1 MTSEYD
7 LYRAADRDVPA
18 QAWGW
23 NVYGAGEENMGRGD
37 GPELLPILEPGADQ
51 MLVRIDSVGLCF
63 SDVKI
68 LRAGGSH
75 PKLYD
80 RDLSKEPTR
89 LGHEVSLT
97 VIEVG
102 ADLQDRYHPGQ
113 RLAVQPDIYQD
124 GRSTA
129 YGYTIPGGLIQYHLM
144 GSEMLET
151 DDGPCLLPIPDTM
164 GYAEASTLEPWG
176 CVMAA
181 YTQRRRLEP
190 RTGGTMWITGRPGD
204 ERDYLFSS
212 GLDAPATIVLT
223 DVPASVTALVEQTS
237 ATTIVRDGVGSDDY
251 RALVE
256 ELTDGAGFDDI
267 VMLDPRSAA
276 TVGAVAQ
283 HIARRGTLNLVGE
296 TALDALVDTDV
307 GRLHYDYTAYLG
319 GRGPDIAASYGEARN
334 RCDLRPQ
341 GTTVF
346 VGAGGPMGLMHVQ
359 RAIQQPDG
367 PRRIVATEVS
377 DERLKSLEDRLA
389 HLAQSNDCELITFNS
404 QTSTESLHDFVLGI
418 TDGRGA
424 DDVVVSVPIS
434 AVMAEADTLMNP
446 DGMLVFFAGVANGT
460 LAPLNL
466 SAVYLDNAQYTG
478 TSGLTIHDQQQV
490 VDLAD
495 RGDLSPG
502 SIVGAVGGMRAA
514 KDGLQALVDGSYSG
528 KVLIFPQIHDL
539 PLMGLDELKEKLP
552 DVAAKLA
559 PGDTWNGEAEKA
571 LFDSQLSS
579 GSPTDT

>member
-1 MTSEYD
+1 MTSAYD
-7 LYRAADRDVPA
+7 RYRAADLDLPEESW
-18 QAWGW
+18 AW
-23 NVYGAGEENMGRGD
+23 NLYGAGEENMGKD
-37 GPELLPILEPGADQ
+37 DQPELLPVPEPDADQ

-75 PKLYD
+75 PKLYN
-80 RDLSKEPTR
+80 RDLSTEPTR

-102 ADLQDRYHPGQ
+102 DELKDRYHAGQ

-124 GRSTA
+124 GKSTA
-129 YGYTIPGGLIQYHLM
+129 YGYTVPGGLIQYHLM
-144 GSEMLET
+144 GSEMLDT
-151 DDGPCLLPIPDTM
+151 DDGACLLPLPDSM

-190 RTGGTMWITGRPGD
+190 EAGGTMWIVGRPGD
-204 ERDYLFSS
+204 EREYLFSS
-212 GLDAPATIVLT
+212 GLDAPATIVMT
-223 DVPASVTALVEQTS
+223 DVPASVAKLVEQTS
-237 ATTIVRDGVGSDDY
+237 ATKVVRNGIGTDDY
-251 RALVE
+251 QGVVD

-276 TVGAVAQ
+276 TAGAVATY
-283 HIARRGTLNLVGE
+283 IARRGTLNLVGE
-296 TALDALVDTDV
+296 AALDGLVDTDV

-319 GRGPDIAASYGEARN
+319 SRGPDVAASYGEARN
-334 RCDLRPQ
+334 RCDLRSR

-367 PRRIVATEVS
+367 PTKIVATEVS
-377 DERLKSLEDRLA
+377 DERLRSLEERLA
-389 HLAQSNDCELITFNS
+389 HLAEANDCELLTFNS
-404 QTSTESLHDFVLGI
+404 QTADLSLHDFVMGI

-424 DDVVVSVPIS
+424 DDVVVSVPIA
-434 AVMAEADTLMNP
+434 AVMAEADTVMKP
-446 DGMLVFFAGVANGT
+446 DGMLVFFAGVPNGT
-460 LAPLNL
+460 MAPLNL
-466 SAVYLDNAQYTG
+466 SAVYLHNAQYTG
-478 TSGLTIHDQQQV
+478 TSGLSIHDQQQV
-490 VDLAD
+490 VDLAN

-539 PLMGLDELKEKLP
+539 HLMGLDELKEKLP
-552 DVAAKLA
+552 DVAEKLG
-559 PGDTWNGEAEKA
+559 PGDTWNDEVEKA
-571 LFDSQLSS
+571 LFDHQLSS
-579 GSPTDT
+579 